1 MTDQAG
7 DSARLWGGRFAG
19 GPHDAMVELSRS
31 THFDWVLAPYDLR
44 QSQAHAPILK
54 PGIVGIVQHRMVKEL
69 QFRIQSE
76 RHGIYSDIFHIFRR

>member
-44 QSQAHAPILK
+44 QSQAHARVL
-54 PGIVGIVQHRMVKEL
+54 HRASLLTDEEL
-69 QFRIQSE
+69 TSTLR
-76 RHGIYSDIFHIFRR
+76 